1 MRCPLLQSDMTVME
15 NVSLAPYRMHF
26 DELMT
31 FSHEIVAEKY
41 LEDILQLIVMVA
53 ANVADIDICLLW
65 LMDNGEHPERLLLKA
80 SHGIDTGL
88 KPEVARAMSEGRA
101 TLIAARE
108 TPLILPDFPA
118 EVRPEEKAIAEKCGL
133 HSMLGLPLRASGGS
147 SAGALICFTTRFRDF
162 TKEEIDRMSAVVAT
176 AAITIRNTELMVK
189 TRVAMEEL
197 ETQALVGKAREVLM
211 RRQGIGEDEA
221 WRRLRHYSKESL
233 ESPRRVAETILL
245 SEN

>member
-1 MRCPLLQSDMTVME
+1 MTVME
-15 NVSLAPYRMHF
+15 NISPEPYRKHL

-31 FSHEIVAEKY
+31 LSHDIVAEKY
-41 LEDILQLIVMVA
+41 LEDILQLIVMVT

-80 SHGIDTGL
+80 SHGIDLRL
-88 KPEVARAMSEGRA
+88 KTEVARAMSEGRA
-101 TLIAARE
+101 ALVAARE
-108 TPLILPDFPA
+108 TPLVIPDFME
-118 EVRPEEKAIAEKCGL
+118 EVGIEEKAIAEKCGL
-133 HSMLGLPLRASGGS
+133 CSMLGLPLRAPGGPP
-147 SAGALICFTTRFRDF
+147 AGALICFRTRRHDF
-162 TKEEIDRMSAVVAT
+162 SKEEIGRMSAVVAK

-197 ETQALVGKAREVLM
+197 ESQSLVGKAREVLM

-221 WRRLRHYSKESL
+221 RHRIRKYSTKSL
-233 ESPRRVAETILL
+233 ESPRRFAETILL